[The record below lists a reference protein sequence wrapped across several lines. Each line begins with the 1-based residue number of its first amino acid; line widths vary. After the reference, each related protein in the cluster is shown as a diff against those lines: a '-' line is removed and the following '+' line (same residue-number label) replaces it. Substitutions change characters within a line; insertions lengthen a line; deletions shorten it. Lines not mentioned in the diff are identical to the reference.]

1 MKIISPAEVRQAGS
15 VQLFDCLTPAAVME
29 KVSASN
35 IWTLVA
41 YFIYGKSYGVT
52 ANVGAPMFT
61 CHTTGVPNGIF
72 DDDYDGSQH
81 IMGEYTGAGLG
92 IAGSC
97 AKSTVAAASE
107 FLWIQTG
114 GPNVVALHTDDSADA
129 GDLMISSGTD
139 GEWAGLVDTIAAGAT
154 HSTVLI
160 LGRSSRIAGVFN
172 KAESSS
178 YVQAAYTA
186 MLSTYMLY
194 GNLI

>member
-1 MKIISPAEVRQAGS
+1 MKIISLAEAKQGGTT
-15 VQLFDCLTPAAVME
+15 QLWNCLTPAAVME
-29 KVSASN
+29 KTSESN
-35 IWTLVA
+35 IYALVA
-41 YFIYGKSYGVT
+41 YFIYGKCYGVT
-52 ANVGAPMFT
+52 AKVGAPMFT

-92 IAGSC
+92 IAGAC
-97 AKSTVAAASE
+97 ARSAVTVASE
-107 FLWIQTG
+107 FCWIQTA

-178 YVQAAYTA
+178 YVQSAYTA
-186 MLSTYMLY
+186 MLATYMQY